1 MTDFFQNGDITTLH
15 KLGTP
20 RLETLEAN
28 IYKYSRKRPIAL
40 VLPALFSEIQGEA
53 LPRIL
58 DELKKVN
65 YLNEVI
71 VTMGKT
77 TGDQFKIAKEFFSQ
91 LPFDVKIIWNSGERI
106 QELYSLLESE
116 NVSAGEDGK
125 GRSAWMAYGYV
136 LASGKSKV
144 IALHDCDILT
154 YSREM
159 LARLSYPVVN
169 PNMDYEFCKGYYS
182 RVAGKMHGRV
192 MRLFTVPLIRS
203 MIMILGSTDFLSY
216 LDSFRY
222 PLAGEF
228 SMLADLARRNRIP
241 GDWGLEIG
249 VLSEV
254 YRNCSKKRICQVD
267 LCHTYEHKHQVL
279 SAEDENA
286 GLMKM
291 SIDIAQTIFRTI
303 ASMGEKLPQ
312 SFFDTLKATYQRT
325 SQDFLLKYAN
335 DAAINCL
342 DFDRHEEATAIEAF
356 VVALGIAGERYLSD
370 PMGVPAIP
378 NWNRVISA
386 IPDFFDKFV
395 MAVES
400 DNRS

>member
-1 MTDFFQNGDITTLH
+1 MTDFFQNGEITTLH
-15 KLGTP
+15 KLGNP
-20 RLETLEAN
+20 NLEVLEAN

-40 VLPALFSEIQGEA
+40 VLPALFSEIEGDA
-53 LPRIL
+53 LPLIL

-71 VTMGKT
+71 VTMGRT
-77 TGDQFKIAKEFFSQ
+77 NSDEFKIARDFFSQ
-91 LPFDVKIIWNSGERI
+91 LPYDVKIIWNDGEEI
-106 QELYSLLESE
+106 QKLYRLLENE
-116 NVSAGEDGK
+116 NVSAGGDGK

-136 LASGKSKV
+136 LASGSSKV
-144 IALHDCDILT
+144 IVLHDCDILT

-169 PNMDYEFCKGYYS
+169 PNMDFEFCKGYYS
-182 RVAGKMHGRV
+182 RVTNKMHGRV

-203 MIMILGSTDFLSY
+203 MIMILGVSKFLSY

-228 SMLADLARRNRIP
+228 SMVADLARRNRIP

-254 YRNCSKKRICQVD
+254 YRNCSQKRLCQVD
-267 LCHTYEHKHQVL
+267 LCHTYEHKHQDL
-279 SAEDENA
+279 SADDKDS

-291 SIDIAQTIFRTI
+291 SIDIAQTIFRTL
-303 ASMGEKLPQ
+303 ASMGENLPPI
-312 SFFDTLKATYQRT
+312 FFNTLKATYQRT

-356 VVALGIAGERYLSD
+356 VEAIGIAGERYLAD
-370 PMGVPAIP
+370 PMGVPSIP

-386 IPDFFDKFV
+386 IPDFFEKFV
-395 MAVES
+395 EAVER
-400 DNRS
+400 DNSN